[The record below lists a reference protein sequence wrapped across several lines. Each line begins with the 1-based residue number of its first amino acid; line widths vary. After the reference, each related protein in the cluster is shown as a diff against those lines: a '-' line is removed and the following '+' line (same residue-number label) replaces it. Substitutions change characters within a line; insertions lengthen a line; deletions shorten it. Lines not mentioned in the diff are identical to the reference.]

1 MLMFWAVV
9 VVLLAVVLGLILP
22 VLMRSN
28 TVVKNDANT
37 EKRAIFRQQ
46 FEELEQDKINGVL
59 EATQYEAAKTE
70 LERRMLDEVGITHET
85 AALNSSPDRRLAYVL
100 LMALPLA
107 AVLLYL
113 KIGSPASITIPVQAP
128 DAVGT
133 PMEAAEHSAMAGN
146 IEPLLEILRKK
157 LESNPTDGAG
167 WALLAR
173 SYIETRRFTE
183 AVPAYEKAANLI
195 TDDPQLLADYA
206 DALAVV
212 NGRNLTGKPEELIH
226 LALKLD
232 PHHPKALMLAASAAF
247 NRKDY
252 KQAIVF
258 WERVQQD
265 LPAGSDA
272 LPAVK
277 AALADAYALS
287 GETASIEKNSK
298 PASNSSAS
306 IDGTVRIA
314 PALANKLDPFSTVF
328 IYARAA
334 QGSPMP
340 LAIVRTKVRDLPYA
354 YHLDD
359 TASLMPG
366 HKLSQAS
373 EVVMVARVSKTGDA
387 TAKTGDLQGMSVAVK
402 PDGGLMDIEINQIVP

>member
-9 VVLLAVVLGLILP
+9 VVLLAVVLGFILP

-59 EATQYEAAKTE
+59 DAIQYEAAKTE
-70 LERRMLDEVGITHET
+70 LERRMLDEVGVTHET
-85 AALNSSPDRRLAYVL
+85 AALKSLPDRRLAYVL
-100 LMALPLA
+100 LIAFPLV
-107 AVLLYL
+107 AVLVYL
-113 KIGSPASITIPVQAP
+113 KIGSPTSITIPPGVPMAQS
-128 DAVGT
+128 AVAHN
-133 PMEAAEHSAMAGN
+133 AATGD
-146 IEPLLEILRKK
+146 IEPLLGMLIKK
-157 LESNPTDGAG
+157 LESNPADGDG

-173 SYIETRRFTE
+173 SYVEIRRFSE
-183 AVPAYEKAANLI
+183 AVPAYEKAVNII

-206 DALAVV
+206 DVLAVV
-212 NGRNLTGKPEELIH
+212 NGRNLSGKPEELIS
-226 LALKLD
+226 LALKLN
-232 PHHPKALMLAASAAF
+232 PHHAKALMLAGSAAF

-258 WERVQQD
+258 WERLQQD
-265 LPAGSDA
+265 LPVDSEV
-272 LPAVK
+272 LPPVN
-277 AALADAYALS
+277 AALAEAYMLS
-287 GETASIEKNSK
+287 GDK
-298 PASNSSAS
+298 PSTRNVDKSALVDSSAAS

-314 PALANKLDPFSTVF
+314 PALANKLDPLSTVF

-354 YHLDD
+354 YHLDN
-359 TASLMPG
+359 TASLMPDR
-366 HKLSQAS
+366 KLSRDH
-373 EVVMVARVSKTGDA
+373 EVVMMARVSKTGDA
-387 TAKTGDLQGMSVAVK
+387 AAKAGDLQGMSVAVK